1 MLFAL
6 ICRDKEGAQDLRL
19 NTREAHLA
27 YLSESGPVIKLGGP
41 LIDDS
46 GERMI
51 GSLLI
56 IDVADGKTAREWA
69 ENDPYRKAGL
79 FESVDVMPWR
89 ATVGVSLDQ

>member
-19 NTREAHLA
+19 NTREAHLT
-27 YLSESGPVIKLGGP
+27 YVSESGPLVKLGGP
-41 LIDDS
+41 LLDDS

-56 IDVADGKTAREWA
+56 IDVPDMKAAREWA
-69 ENDPYRKAGL
+69 ESDPYKKAGL
-79 FESVDVMPWR
+79 FQTVDVLPWR